1 MVVASYRAPVPSS
14 HQGRIV
20 ASGLGG
26 RDVVSVTRIT
36 GGTCRSRARTSTVCA
51 VPAALEPVSVSTTKG
66 GTIVGVYQPNGESN
80 YDSY

>member
-1 MVVASYRAPVPSS
+1 M
-14 HQGRIV
+14 
-20 ASGLGG
+20 
-26 RDVVSVTRIT
+26 SVTRIT